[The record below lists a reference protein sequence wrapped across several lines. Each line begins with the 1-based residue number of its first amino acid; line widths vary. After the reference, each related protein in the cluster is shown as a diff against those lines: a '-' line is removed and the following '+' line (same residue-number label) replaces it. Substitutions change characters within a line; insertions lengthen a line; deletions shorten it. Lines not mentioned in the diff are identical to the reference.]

1 MTCIASATH
10 PNGCPGSFTGATA
23 LPLAVTDLPA
33 AATGL
38 SLAATG
44 LSLTAAGLS
53 AAAAGLS
60 VVAAGLSAA
69 AAGLSMAAAGLSAAA
84 AGLSAGLAFL
94 QSQPASSNYNF
105 SHLRFNNHTS
115 CSTPQGFVKHS
126 TMKLDDFEHFNF
138 FSCTSPPISI

>member
-33 AATGL
+33 AAAGL
-38 SLAATG
+38 SMA
-44 LSLTAAGLS
+44 AAGLS

-60 VVAAGLSAA
+60 IVAAGLSAA

-84 AGLSAGLAFL
+84 AGLSAGF
-94 QSQPASSNYNF
+94 Q
-105 SHLRFNNHTS
+105 R
-115 CSTPQGFVKHS
+115 G
-126 TMKLDDFEHFNF
+126 
-138 FSCTSPPISI
+138 TSPDLGFNTRCCLNIGLFTYVSFKSAVSHHPPGQEWGHHLSSQARPLGRSLIY